1 MDGQIRD
8 ENAGVFAKHELAH
21 VLSKTELTEHFGLKM
36 KDLGWVIQ
44 QEERVLE
51 QYFP

>member
-1 MDGQIRD
+1 MDGEIRD
-8 ENAGVFAKHELAH
+8 ESAGVFAEHELAH
-21 VLSKTELTEHFGLKM
+21 VLSKTELTEHFGLKVE
-36 KDLGWVIQ
+36 DLGWVIQ